1 MPITSTIQ
9 QGTLSLAAVT
19 PGNSAIGD
27 AAAAGTS
34 ASVARADHKH
44 GREASGTPGASAVGD
59 TASTGSAT
67 TVALS
72 DHRHSREA
80 FGTPVNLDASVTSL
94 SAGSLTTVAR
104 ADHVHTVSKVP
115 VLIAS
120 TTLASTAASITFSS
134 IPATY
139 SALILY
145 MTVKSARIDYYDNMY
160 LRFNND
166 TAGNYNDQL
175 QGTSATSLGAFT
187 INAASNFMSSMF
199 SYHQVQIPQ
208 YASTAMH
215 KLAVWTHNP
224 NFNGSSS
231 AWSPA
236 VATGGFANVWK
247 NTNAV
252 NRIDL
257 FCYTGPF
264 AVSTSVQLY
273 GIP

>member
-115 VLIAS
+115 VLLASSTFSVDAANVSLTIPGGYQALFIRIIGRVAGPYANGVLAARFNSDTGNNYYNSSTASLTNYCYVGHCNGGGNNFAQPSITDFHIGNYADTSYYKISGTSSSWWNNS
-120 TTLASTAASITFSS
+120 TTGYNGQNWSAAWGMWNS
-134 IPATY
+134 
-139 SALILY
+139 
-145 MTVKSARIDYYDNMY
+145 
-160 LRFNND
+160 
-166 TAGNYNDQL
+166 
-175 QGTSATSLGAFT
+175 TSAITTILIYETGAYNIKAGT
-187 INAASNFMSSMF
+187 IIK
-199 SYHQVQIPQ
+199 V
-208 YASTAMH
+208 
-215 KLAVWTHNP
+215 
-224 NFNGSSS
+224 
-231 AWSPA
+231 
-236 VATGGFANVWK
+236 
-247 NTNAV
+247 
-252 NRIDL
+252 
-257 FCYTGPF
+257 
-264 AVSTSVQLY
+264 Y
-273 GIP
+273 GHP